1 MRDVES
7 KVAELDLMFSSLS
20 SASSA
25 PGHQR
30 RQEQHLAVSDNLIVG
45 ETRAVYRNGVVQ
57 FGTATPRPRRASP
70 EGKSSAQT
78 HDEVDLP
85 ALQWVE
91 GLHSYLK
98 QSQVETQAAGG
109 AEAEALHGRDVRE
122 MRDALEVLTAWRAE
136 LGLEA

>member
-1 MRDVES
+1 M
-7 KVAELDLMFSSLS
+7 
-20 SASSA
+20 
-25 PGHQR
+25 
-30 RQEQHLAVSDNLIVG
+30 
-45 ETRAVYRNGVVQ
+45 YRNGVVQ

-122 MRDALEVLTAWRAE
+122 MRDALEVLAAWRAE